1 MIKSM
6 PIAWLMVAA
15 LVCSTLP
22 ESADAQETK
31 GAIRNKTIAGF
42 RMYEPAKSALGKLET
57 LGGVKIVANW
67 EVLKKAGADPD
78 EKVLLRGGTEKLT
91 DVIDSLLSQIAN
103 GEDPLGW
110 YIKGGAIYLVSTQT
124 ATYKTATAPRMRAAP
139 SKNRSAPATA
149 RQRRGTRRSSPR
161 GVGYHFVETPL
172 VNVIELYRSSTGLN
186 FYVNWKALEQS
197 AITRDTPVSFNLHNI
212 STAQALDYTMK
223 SINGDRGVYES
234 VYWVVDG
241 GVVRISTGTK
251 LDKTVK
257 TMVYD
262 ITDMLAVISNSK
274 GPRIK
279 TDAIGQGSGGSG
291 GGGSAA
297 GTGFL
302 GGAGGLGGGLGGGG
316 GGLFE
321 DAESS
326 EDSKSHAEQVEE
338 KKQEILKMIKTSIGD
353 EFWAPQG
360 KGSVMIVNN
369 QLIIKQSLLGLK
381 LMSGGA

>member
-1 MIKSM
+1 MFKSM
-6 PIAWLMVAA
+6 PIAWIMVVAF
-15 LVCSTLP
+15 VCSIVID
-22 ESADAQETK
+22 SADAQETK
-31 GAIRNKTIAGF
+31 GAIRNKTISGF
-42 RMYEPAKSALGKLET
+42 RIYEPAKTAVKKLET
-57 LGGVKIVANW
+57 LGGVKIVTNW

-78 EKVLLRGGTEKLT
+78 EKVLLRGGKEKLT

-110 YIKGGAIYLVSTQT
+110 YIKGGAIYLVSTET
-124 ATYKTATAPRMRAAP
+124 ATQKASIAPRARGVP
-139 SKNRSAPATA
+139 GRRSAGPATA
-149 RQRRGTRRSSPR
+149 RQRQGTRRSSPR

-172 VNVIELYRSSTGLN
+172 VNVIELYRSSTGVN

-223 SINGDRGVYES
+223 SINGDRGIYES
-234 VYWVVDG
+234 AYWVVDG

-279 TDAIGQGSGGSG
+279 TDAIGQGSGSG
-291 GGGSAA
+291 GSSTT

-302 GGAGGLGGGLGGGG
+302 GGAGGGLGGGLGGGG

-338 KKQEILKMIKTSIGD
+338 KKQEILKMIKSSIGD

-360 KGSVMIVNN
+360 KGSVMIINN
-369 QLIIKQSLLGLK
+369 QLIIKQTLLGLK